1 MDKRIR
7 VLILAGSVGNE
18 EHQEQKE
25 QEEQK
30 EQKEQKERKEHT
42 RNEEFDEHTA
52 GGARGRSDC
61 TGRRFSLGGTASWQ
75 ARTLGPMQF

>member
-1 MDKRIR
+1 MSTR
-7 VLILAGSVGNE
+7 VGDE

-42 RNEEFDEHTA
+42 RSEEFDEHTA
-52 GGARGRSDC
+52 GGARDRSDC

-75 ARTLGPMQF
+75 ARTLGPMQFSMGNG